1 MPEAVKWRIT
11 LGMLAGVITRDEIRS
26 TYDTIRPCIRRT
38 PVVRVDLSELDP
50 AGPALPVVTLKLE
63 QLQCAGS
70 FKARGAFANLLL
82 RDVPPAGV
90 VAASGGNHGVAVAYA
105 AHRRG
110 VPARIFVP
118 TVSAPAKM
126 ERIRQLGAELMV
138 TGERYA
144 DALDAAQAWVESS
157 GAMSV
162 HAFDQRETLLGQGTL
177 ALELAGQA
185 PEMGPEM
192 GTALDTVLVPVGG
205 GGLIGGIAAYF
216 AGAVRVIGVEPDGA
230 PTLTR
235 ARAEGR
241 PADAPAE
248 GVAADAL
255 APRRVGELVFPITQ
269 AYVEDVVLVDD
280 ASILAAQRA
289 LWQAAR
295 IAAEPAASVG
305 IAALLTGAYKPAPG
319 EHVAVVISGA
329 NMAPSQLESA
339 AWLRHVPAP
348 FGIIE
353 IFGRTD
359 LGSRT
364 WIRDT
369 LLLCGSSS
377 RPRPTTRPACSPC
390 RGLNRW
396 WNGRTSGWSRS
407 GSGASRGTWSASS
420 TTTARCTP
428 SRSSASGWPGAST
441 GCSGRWPS

>member
-1 MPEAVKWRIT
+1 M
-11 LGMLAGVITRDEIRS
+11 
-26 TYDTIRPCIRRT
+26 
-38 PVVRVDLSELDP
+38 
-50 AGPALPVVTLKLE
+50 
-63 QLQCAGS
+63 
-70 FKARGAFANLLL
+70 
-82 RDVPPAGV
+82 

-105 AHRRG
+105 ADRRS

-126 ERIRQLGAELMV
+126 ERIRQLGAELVV

-144 DALDAAQAWVESS
+144 DALAAAQAWAESS

-185 PEMGPEM
+185 PEMRKGPEM
-192 GTALDTVLVPVGG
+192 GRALDTVLVPVGG

-216 AGAVRVIGVEPDGA
+216 AGAVRVIGVEPQGA

-280 ASILAAQRA
+280 TSILAAQQA
-289 LWQAAR
+289 LWQATR

-329 NMAPSQLESA
+329 NMAPSQLESQ
-339 AWLRHVPAP
+339 
-348 FGIIE
+348 
-353 IFGRTD
+353 
-359 LGSRT
+359 LG
-364 WIRDT
+364 
-369 LLLCGSSS
+369 
-377 RPRPTTRPACSPC
+377 
-390 RGLNRW
+390 
-396 WNGRTSGWSRS
+396 
-407 GSGASRGTWSASS
+407 
-420 TTTARCTP
+420 
-428 SRSSASGWPGAST
+428 
-441 GCSGRWPS
+441 

>member
-1 MPEAVKWRIT
+1 
-11 LGMLAGVITRDEIRS
+11 VITRDEIS
-26 TYDTIRPCIRRT
+26 SAYDTIRPYVRRT
-38 PVVRVDLSELDP
+38 PVVSIEL
-50 AGPALPVVTLKLE
+50 GELPSVTFKLE

-105 AHRRG
+105 ASRVGSGGQRSGG

-126 ERIRQLGAELMV
+126 ERIRQLGAELVV
-138 TGERYA
+138 TGDRYA
-144 DALDAAQAWVESS
+144 DALAAAQDWVDSS

-185 PEMGPEM
+185 DR
-192 GTALDTVLVPVGG
+192 LDTVLVPVGG
-205 GGLIGGIAAYF
+205 GGLIGGIAAWF
-216 AGAVRVIGVEPDGA
+216 GGSVRVIGVEPDGA

-255 APRRVGELVFPITQ
+255 APRRVGELVFPITK

-280 ASILAAQRA
+280 TAILSAQRV
-289 LWQAAR
+289 LWQTAR

-305 IAALLTGAYKPAPG
+305 IAALLSGAYKPAPG

-329 NMAPSQLESA
+329 NMSPGQLE
-339 AWLRHVPAP
+339 
-348 FGIIE
+348 
-353 IFGRTD
+353 
-359 LGSRT
+359 
-364 WIRDT
+364 
-369 LLLCGSSS
+369 
-377 RPRPTTRPACSPC
+377 
-390 RGLNRW
+390 
-396 WNGRTSGWSRS
+396 
-407 GSGASRGTWSASS
+407 GAS
-420 TTTARCTP
+420 
-428 SRSSASGWPGAST
+428 
-441 GCSGRWPS
+441 